1 MISFHTPIKIKH
13 APLMPIIIMMLWLII
28 PSIAYKT
35 CIIFYNHTKLD
46 QYLHQIF
53 QLAYCQPLSAFKIH
67 IIQVFTN
74 IKRFITFTFTY
85 ASIPNKP
92 IITPAF
98 INKFSTFKPAFIIIL
113 TLFIKHLHLTYTYMP
128 KSHAKTHNE
137 FSLVFD
143 ELHTLIF
150 MF

>member
-1 MISFHTPIKIKH
+1 
-13 APLMPIIIMMLWLII
+13 MLWLII
-28 PSIAYKT
+28 PSIVYKT
-35 CIIFYNHTKLD
+35 CIIFSNHTKLD

-53 QLAYCQPLSAFKIH
+53 QLAYCQPLSAFTIH

-74 IKRFITFTFTY
+74 IKRFTTLTFTY

-113 TLFIKHLHLTYTYMP
+113 TLFIKHLHLTYTYMH
-128 KSHAKTHNE
+128 KFHAKTQWVFISLWWVTYFNIHVLTTSGIHN
-137 FSLVFD
+137 LAYR
-143 ELHTLIF
+143 LLISV
-150 MF
+150 